1 MCVRCTM
8 LVTTPS
14 PFAVHICWLFSNC
27 NYFNVIDR
35 KRCRL
40 HMWVGCSLCLASQQ
54 QTCEMIYES
63 WIRSPDESIATKW
76 SHKHERKIV
85 EHTNTR
91 EENEFYL
98 IFILTQIWQWEHF
111 LRKEICYCT
120 WQANADKTFYNPCYK
135 CGSLHHLT
143 IYTLELQNVAGIGY
157 YCDMTNKHE

>member
-1 MCVRCTM
+1 MYHSMCVRCTM

-40 HMWVGCSLCLASQQ
+40 HMWVACSLCLASLQ

-63 WIRSPDESIATKW
+63 LNQKSWWIDCNKVKSQTRT
-76 SHKHERKIV
+76 KIV
-85 EHTNTR
+85 KHTNTR

-120 WQANADKTFYNPCYK
+120 WQANADKAF
-135 CGSLHHLT
+135 T
-143 IYTLELQNVAGIGY
+143 IHVTNVEVYIILLFI
-157 YCDMTNKHE
+157 H